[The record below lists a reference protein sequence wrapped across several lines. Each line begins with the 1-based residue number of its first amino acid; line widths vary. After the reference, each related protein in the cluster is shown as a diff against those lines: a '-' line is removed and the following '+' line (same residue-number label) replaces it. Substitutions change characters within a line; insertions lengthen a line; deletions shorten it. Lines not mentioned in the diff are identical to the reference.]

1 MKCENC
7 GSELAG
13 AAIVCRQCNH
23 NNAQGRVSQWRA
35 RRTGELKEP
44 SASTRSIS
52 PLAGTPKSDSQK
64 LQTPGVKAIEPRKSA
79 PLPFEPKIQIN
90 HASPSSTISS
100 KASSAFSQAPSL
112 SNPATAE
119 DDPGVVQYPAWR
131 TQLKERVQQSRDR
144 KVAGTAAVATE
155 PDEAEL
161 DPNPIVEAALKRIR
175 WSAQTTPPNPLPRVA
190 RHGSQATALAE
201 VPDFDDEPHVE
212 PESPKPPVRHELKS
226 ESATDIKTDVKMDP
240 KPVVR
245 TTPTPTN
252 PLLARRPT
260 TQPVNR
266 PETQSLPA
274 RQTGIPTSAAKPAI
288 PAAVSAN
295 VYADTY
301 ERPLPKSSLEDRNEV
316 RVQISPATT
325 PEVKPAVE
333 TPAAKPRV
341 TGEIKTSLPQ
351 TLPQV
356 SAKAQTETGATAA
369 TSRKPVETQVIGLSP
384 TNAGTIFIKPLA
396 ATLWVR
402 TLAGA
407 CDFEI
412 VATAFLPLF
421 ASYATL
427 NTSLGRESFAIL
439 FVLLAVLTFCYQML
453 TLTLADRTS
462 GMACLNLQLINLAAS
477 DKPIS
482 MKQKFARAVAATA
495 GFLCPPLNLIVMQS
509 NQQRHSLPDLLSGTT
524 LVEK

>member
-52 PLAGTPKSDSQK
+52 PLADTPKSDSQK
-64 LQTPGVKAIEPRKSA
+64 LRTPGVKAIEPRKSA

-90 HASPSSTISS
+90 HASPSSTTSS
-100 KASSAFSQAPSL
+100 KASSILSPPSSL
-112 SNPATAE
+112 SNPATSE

-240 KPVVR
+240 KPVR

-266 PETQSLPA
+266 PETKSLPA
-274 RQTGIPTSAAKPAI
+274 RQTGIPTSAAF
-288 PAAVSAN
+288 SAN
-295 VYADTY
+295 VYADAS
-301 ERPLPKSSLEDRNEV
+301 ERPLPKPSIDRNEV
-316 RVQISPATT
+316 RVQISPATI
-325 PEVKPAVE
+325 PEVNPAVE
-333 TPAAKPRV
+333 TPAVKPRV
-341 TGEIKTSLPQ
+341 TGEIKTPPALPQ
-351 TLPQV
+351 TSPQV
-356 SAKAQTETGATAA
+356 SAKVQTETGATAA